1 VPPKINDVRLS
12 VNGTVDVVEIVPLLV
27 NVVPAALRIKVCAP
41 ITSVLPDAIVRFPLT
56 VISPRTDILVP
67 PVLLKLRLV
76 YVLTGINC
84 PPPEA
89 ANSTVPA
96 KVEFEVEYGG
106 FEVELNFNV
115 PLFVSDPPQVKSNVD
130 ISNVVEAGIVNA
142 NNEIIEPSAVFVP
155 LVLLNINVA

>member
-1 VPPKINDVRLS
+1 
-12 VNGTVDVVEIVPLLV
+12 
-27 NVVPAALRIKVCAP
+27 
-41 ITSVLPDAIVRFPLT
+41 

-115 PLFVSDPPQVKSNVD
+115 PLFVSDPLQVKSNVD

-155 LVLLNINVA
+155 LVLLNINVE